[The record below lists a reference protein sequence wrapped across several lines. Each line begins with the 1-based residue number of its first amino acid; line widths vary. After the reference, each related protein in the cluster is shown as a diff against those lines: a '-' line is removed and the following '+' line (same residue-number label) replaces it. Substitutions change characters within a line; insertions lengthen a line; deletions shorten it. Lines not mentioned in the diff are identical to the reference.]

1 VLVVLPTSNLF
12 VEVDNVK
19 SAETE
24 TSFLKLVPVGWI
36 LIAPAD
42 LKSSLLAP
50 VISESA

>member
-1 VLVVLPTSNLF
+1 MLPTSNLF

-19 SAETE
+19 SADRE

-42 LKSSLLAP
+42 LKSSLLTL
-50 VISESA
+50 VIRESA